1 MTRQVVATAPLVMA
15 SRLMTAAFMMTL
27 LLVVLLV
34 VLLVLFAMMA
44 AVVVAMP
51 TVMMPMASI
60 VRSCLSQRGSQQGE
74 YHHQNGQCA
83 CSHGWPPRR
92 DPPPITAPGVM
103 LGASW
108 LGNSVAQP

>member
-15 SRLMTAAFMMTL
+15 SRFMTAAFMMTL
-27 LLVVLLV
+27 LLV

-51 TVMMPMASI
+51 TVMMPLASI
-60 VRSCLSQRGSQQGE
+60 VRSCLSQRGSQQRE

-83 CSHGWPPRR
+83 RSHGWPPRLA
-92 DPPPITAPGVM
+92 PSPIKRRESCWGLPD
-103 LGASW
+103 
-108 LGNSVAQP
+108 